1 MVSFVSEFLIDK
13 NAKLL
18 HYGNK
23 SFKVKELRNIV
34 LFVVSGSI
42 KMLSSFDCVNIYLF
56 SIFFSIDFARRKIVG
71 FTQQSLYRDSLTSN
85 Q

>member
-1 MVSFVSEFLIDK
+1 MVNFVSEFLIDK
-13 NAKLL
+13 NTKLL
-18 HYGNK
+18 HCGNK
-23 SFKVKELRNIV
+23 SFNVKELRNIV

-71 FTQQSLYRDSLTSN
+71 FTQHSLYLDSLTSN